1 MAQLQYTMSTNIMFY
16 SNKISAL
23 DFLSTKVDELLS
35 KMPPGLMIATLM
47 FRARLELQVTFPV
60 QLKIATG

>member
-1 MAQLQYTMSTNIMFY
+1 MAQLQYTISTNIMFY

-35 KMPPGLMIATLM
+35 KMPPLMIATLM